1 MPLYIMLPKAS
12 TYVKRYDGQTKWM
25 YFLIEMMTYQKNI
38 ILFGIKLP
46 NLQKKNEKEF
56 DREPLYNKHFLKT
69 KIKSPG
75 DEVKDFYDKEIPK
88 LDSNHTSLLG
98 FCSQER

>member
-1 MPLYIMLPKAS
+1 MDVFFDWDDDLLEKYNTIWDKITEFA
-12 TYVKRYDGQTKWM
+12 
-25 YFLIEMMTYQKNI
+25 
-38 ILFGIKLP
+38 
-46 NLQKKNEKEF
+46 KKNEKEF

-75 DEVKDFYDKEIPK
+75 DEVKDFYNKEIPK

-98 FCSQER
+98 FCSQERW